1 MQHPKNLNMKIKILS
16 LFSIFIFV
24 STVYSQTEAKN
35 DLKLCAERVNYSV
48 DDTQLKLKY
57 GAEFLTPTIN
67 PKFVGGIQEL
77 KKYLSEKKLT
87 DSKAKGIVFRTHI
100 GFLVNCSGIA
110 ESFEVISNGK
120 GDLKT
125 LSEQVLDIVSRIPQ
139 TWESA
144 NIDGK
149 QVDCYQIL
157 SFTIVDGDLTK
168 VNYR

>member
-1 MQHPKNLNMKIKILS
+1 MKIKILS
-16 LFSIFIFV
+16 LLSILIFALNL
-24 STVYSQTEAKN
+24 YAQTETKN
-35 DLKLCAERVNYSV
+35 NLKLCSNPVNYSA
-48 DDTQLKLKY
+48 DDIQLKLKY
-57 GAEFLTPTIN
+57 GTDLLTPTIN

-77 KKYLSEKKLT
+77 KKYLSENKLI

-110 ESFEVISNGK
+110 GSFEVISNGK

-125 LSEQVLDIVSRIPQ
+125 LSEQVLDIVSRMPQ

-149 QVDCYQIL
+149 QVDSYQIL
-157 SFTIVDGDLTK
+157 SFTIVNGDLTK